1 MVAQSDWDDRTT
13 TFEYTAP
20 PGANVTSTLITDP
33 RGNKSMKVFGNG
45 VLIGKIDGFGTSAES
60 SWGYELDP
68 NTLGVTRAIDPAGKS
83 TTATYDAR
91 GRVLTM
97 TDPLGQ
103 TSSWTYDEFNNV
115 LTASSPNPSTTGPAT
130 ITTRN
135 TYDAGRLA
143 SVSRPLYTSPTTSV
157 PQTTA
162 YTRDDAAHP
171 EDVTAITDREGAT
184 TSFSYDATT
193 GNLLGVTDA
202 EGNTTTHGYDGVGRV
217 TSTVA
222 PNGNEPGADPAEWT
236 TTFAYNANNQPTEV
250 VEPVDATSTATTSST
265 YDLDGNLASIT
276 DPNDHTTSY
285 DYDGAGQVVE
295 VHRPDGTILTNQYW
309 PDGSLK
315 AQLDG
320 SGTTA
325 TSYDHDAQGRLISTT
340 DALGN
345 ATTYGYDTA
354 GNLAWKADPGGS
366 CPTGAAGTDCTRYAY
381 DDAGQLTGVTYSDE
395 TTPNVTYAYGTAGQR
410 TTMTDATGT
419 SSYAYDSLGRLK
431 SHTDGAGAAVGYGYD
446 LRGSLTSLTYPGL
459 GTVSYTWDDAGRADT
474 VTDWAS
480 GTYAYDHDANGNTTG
495 ITFPTGTGTTDAFS
509 YDHAGRMTASSTTRS
524 GTQVASLGYGRDP
537 AGALASL
544 TQDGLPGGDETYG
557 YDALDQLCY
566 AAPSGTGTCDQ
577 PPTGAT
583 SFAYDAADNLT
594 TGPTAATQ
602 RFNTAN
608 QLCWT
613 TPTPATGTCDT
624 PPTGATTYGYD
635 NRGNRTTTTP
645 AVGDATTYVYDQ
657 ANRLTATTG
666 AVTSSYT
673 YDGDGLRTASSIE
686 GAASQFT
693 WSQAGALPL
702 VLNDGTNAYLYGPD
716 GLPLAHQ
723 DTATGDVAYYHH
735 DQLGSTRLLMG
746 ADGTTIGA
754 ATYDPYGTLADS
766 TGQVSRLG
774 FAGQYTDAHTGLQYL
789 RARYYDPTTGQFL
802 TRDPLETLT
811 GEAYGYA
818 ANDPVNTTDP
828 TGLCP
833 WCVSALIGAAVGA
846 GVEFGSQVVGN
857 AINGCG
863 LFDNLN
869 PGEIIREGV
878 IGGLVGLT
886 GFGIGSTVSRLRS
899 AHTLF
904 ASVTK
909 TPARFVVNSA
919 GEATMLLRSGSAA
932 LEVTEHA
939 ALRMTQRG
947 VSIEAAE
954 AALAQRPFQYFH
966 QNVWKTGYYDPTSK
980 VFLGSVSGRVT
991 TVIGRASANYI
1002 ANLKAG

>member
-60 SWGYELDP
+60 SWGYP

-130 ITTRN
+130 ITTTN

-171 EDVTAITDREGAT
+171 EDVTAITDPEGAT

-265 YDLDGNLASIT
+265 YDLDGNLACIT

-295 VHRPDGTILTNQYW
+295 MQRPDGTVLAGDYW

-345 ATTYGYDTA
+345 ATTFGYDAA
-354 GNLAWKADPGGS
+354 GNPVRLRRRRSADRHHLQRRHHPECHLRLRHRRAARHHDRHHRHLELLLRLPRAAEVPHRRGRRGSRLRVRPTRLAHQPHL
-366 CPTGAAGTDCTRYAY
+366 PRPRHR
-381 DDAGQLTGVTYSDE
+381 LLH
-395 TTPNVTYAYGTAGQR
+395 
-410 TTMTDATGT
+410 
-419 SSYAYDSLGRLK
+419 LGRRGPTRGRHRLGGPHLHLRPRRERQHHRHRVPHRHQHERHVRLRPRRPHDLQQHQPLRHPDRDRALRTRPGRS
-431 SHTDGAGAAVGYGYD
+431 SHVRHPRRAARQRPD
-446 LRGSLTSLTYPGL
+446 LR
-459 GTVSYTWDDAGRADT
+459 D
-474 VTDWAS
+474 
-480 GTYAYDHDANGNTTG
+480 
-495 ITFPTGTGTTDAFS
+495 
-509 YDHAGRMTASSTTRS
+509 
-524 GTQVASLGYGRDP
+524 
-537 AGALASL
+537 
-544 TQDGLPGGDETYG
+544 
-557 YDALDQLCY
+557 DALDQLCY

-583 SFAYDAADNLT
+583 SFTYDAAGNLT
-594 TGPTAATQ
+594 AGPTAAIQ

-613 TPTPATGTCDT
+613 SPTPATGTCNT
-624 PPTGATTYGYD
+624 PPTGATTYSYD
-635 NRGNRTTTTP
+635 TRGNRTTTTP
-645 AVGDATTYVYDQ
+645 ATGDPTAYVYDQ

-673 YDGDGLRTASSIE
+673 YDGDGLRTASTIE
-686 GAASQFT
+686 GATSQFT
-693 WSQAGALPL
+693 WSQAGGLPL
-702 VLNDGTNAYLYGPD
+702 VLNDGTNAYLYGTD

-723 DTATGDVAYYHH
+723 DTASGDVAYYHH
-735 DQLGSTRLLMG
+735 DQLGSTRLLTATDG
-746 ADGTTIGA
+746 ATIGA
-754 ATYDPYGTLADS
+754 ATYDPYGTPADS
-766 TGQVSRLG
+766 TGEVSPLG
-774 FAGQYTDAHTGLQYL
+774 FAGQYTDPHTGLQYL

-802 TRDPLETLT
+802 TRDPLESLT

-818 ANDPVNTTDP
+818 SNDPANYSDP
-828 TGLCP
+828 TGTFP
-833 WCVSALIGAAVGA
+833 WLAAIGAAVGGFVVDA
-846 GVEFGSQVVGN
+846 GSQVVN
-857 AINGCG
+857 NLMNGCEWSDVNWG
-863 LFDNLN
+863 RAALT
-869 PGEIIREGV
+869 GV
-878 IGGLVGLT
+878 ATGATVVGLGAVANGLRGVKALQVASSATAKVHGNSAASPARAYLYRLSDAEGNYLKT
-886 GFGIGSTVSRLRS
+886 GISQNPMSRY
-899 AHTLF
+899 
-904 ASVTK
+904 TK
-909 TPARFVVNSA
+909 TFMQDKEMQILQSGNRREMLNLERFIVERDPGPLNRERWA
-919 GEATMLLRSGSAA
+919 GKYSWDVPS
-932 LEVTEHA
+932 
-939 ALRMTQRG
+939 
-947 VSIEAAE
+947 
-954 AALAQRPFQYFH
+954 
-966 QNVWKTGYYDPTSK
+966 
-980 VFLGSVSGRVT
+980 
-991 TVIGRASANYI
+991 
-1002 ANLKAG
+1002 